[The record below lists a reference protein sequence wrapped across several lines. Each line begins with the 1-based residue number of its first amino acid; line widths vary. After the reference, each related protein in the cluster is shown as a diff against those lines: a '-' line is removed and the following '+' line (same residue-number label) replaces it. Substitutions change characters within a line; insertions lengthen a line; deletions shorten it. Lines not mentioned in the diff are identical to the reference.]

1 MHKGYSCIN
10 AKQKPAKGKSKAKK
24 TNQKSGKKRTYGY

>member
-24 TNQKSGKKRTYGY
+24 SKKKAKRNYGY

>member
-10 AKQKPAKGKSKAKK
+10 AKQKPAKKSKAKK
-24 TNQKSGKKRTYGY
+24 TKKKAKRNYGY

>member
-24 TNQKSGKKRTYGY
+24 TKKKAKRNYGY